1 MEPYQSS
8 TEAWMADTRL
18 TKLLEELHTALDATE
33 AVDDKGRELLRA
45 LSQDINELLERS
57 EGEQSDDSLLER
69 MRETLSYFEKTH
81 PSFAS
86 ALANLLTVLSN
97 AGI

>member
-1 MEPYQSS
+1 M
-8 TEAWMADTRL
+8 TDKKLA
-18 TKLLEELHTALDATE
+18 KLLEELHVTLDATQ
-33 AVDDKGRELLRA
+33 AVDEKGRQLLRTLDEDIHELL
-45 LSQDINELLERS
+45 DRS
-57 EGEQSDDSLLER
+57 ESDQSDDSLLER